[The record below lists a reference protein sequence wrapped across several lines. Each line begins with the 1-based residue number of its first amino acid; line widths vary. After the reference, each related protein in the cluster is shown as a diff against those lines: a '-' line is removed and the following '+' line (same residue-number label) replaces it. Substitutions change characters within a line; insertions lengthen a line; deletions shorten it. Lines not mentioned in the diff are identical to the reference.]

1 MGHRIKIALAI
12 VVAATLALAAAA
24 QDSKV
29 PIDKIKAMIVDR
41 NPQTRV
47 AKVDHERLAVRRLD
61 VVDEN
66 GVIRMTLA
74 APTPQPVVDGIQ
86 YKRVFPV
93 SGLIIFDKNG
103 SERGGFGVADIEGSA
118 VVLAQDHANTDA
130 IGWRISPDGSVNFS
144 INERPPLERS
154 PELGNRLLPG
164 SGAATRISMTVA
176 ADGAPSIALA
186 DKHDRP
192 RVRLALTSEGYGA
205 IEFLDAD
212 GKVVETFAP
221 EARKTKP

>member
-1 MGHRIKIALAI
+1 MAHRTKLAFAVI
-12 VVAATLALAAAA
+12 VAATLAVVATA
-24 QDSKV
+24 QEGKASL
-29 PIDKIKAMIVDR
+29 DKIKGMIADR
-41 NPQTRV
+41 NPQTRL

-74 APTPQPVVDGIQ
+74 APTPAPVIDGIRYQ
-86 YKRVFPV
+86 RVFPV

-118 VVLAQDHANTDA
+118 VILAQDHANTDA
-130 IGWRISPDGSVNFS
+130 IGWRIMPDGSVSFA

-154 PELGNRLLPG
+154 PELDNRLLPG
-164 SGAATRISMTVA
+164 VGAVSRIRMTVA
-176 ADGAPSIALA
+176 ADGAPSIAVA
-186 DKHDRP
+186 DKQDRP

-212 GKVVETFAP
+212 GKIVETFAP
-221 EARKTKP
+221 EGRKAKH